1 MRVRRHPGLVE
12 AEIVGVRA
20 PSHRHQQMRAHD
32 LGRPLGAI
40 DADGDPLVVAGE
52 TDAGG
57 VEAKLDALLGQDLGD
72 GGGDI
77 LVLARDQP
85 RHHLDDGDFAPEAA
99 KHLAELQADIA
110 AADDDQ
116 MLRQEIHIHHRAVG
130 EKGHLVQPRDRRPRG
145 PSADIDEDLLRAQ
158 HLGADLD
165 LPRRDEAAM
174 ALIDRAVGLA
184 PQTALD
190 AGGRERDDAVLAR
203 LDLGHVDLD
212 RAGDLDA
219 ELGPAARQM
228 RRIGAGHHGLGGRA
242 AGIDAGPAE
251 ELALDDRDLLPR
263 LRQPP
268 RQRRPRLAGADDD
281 GVIIRHRSSPPDL

>member
-1 MRVRRHPGLVE
+1 
-12 AEIVGVRA
+12 
-20 PSHRHQQMRAHD
+20 MRAHD

-40 DADGDPLVVAGE
+40 DADGDSPIVARK

-57 VEAKLDALLGQDLGD
+57 VEAKLDALLGHDLGD

-85 RHHLDDGDFAPEAA
+85 RRHLDDGDLAPEAA
-99 KHLAELQADIA
+99 KHLAEFETDIA
-110 AADDDQ
+110 AADDNE

-130 EKGHLVQPRDRRPRG
+130 EKGHLIQPGDRRPRG
-145 PSADIDEDLLRAQ
+145 SSADIDEDLLRAQ
-158 HLGADLD
+158 QLAADLD

-174 ALIDRAVGLA
+174 ALVDGAIGLG
-184 PQTALD
+184 PQMALD
-190 AGGRERDDAVLAR
+190 AGGRERDDAILAR

-212 RAGDLDA
+212 AAGDLDA

-228 RRIGAGHHGLGGRA
+228 RGIGAGHHGLGRRA
-242 AGIDAGPAE
+242 AGIDASAAE

-268 RQRRPRLAGADDD
+268 RQRRPRLAGTDDD
-281 GVIIRHRSSPPDL
+281 GVIIRHGSLPEA